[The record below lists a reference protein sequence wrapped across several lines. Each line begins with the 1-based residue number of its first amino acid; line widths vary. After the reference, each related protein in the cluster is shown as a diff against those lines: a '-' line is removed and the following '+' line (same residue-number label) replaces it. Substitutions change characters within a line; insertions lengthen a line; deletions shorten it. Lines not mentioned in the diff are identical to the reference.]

1 MSRFEPRG
9 GGYTPDQID
18 GVVRNPKT
26 GGSGRMAT
34 NDDKENLIIE
44 LSPTGVES
52 YLEIDHADG
61 SAEDVY
67 PAVIYFRPSVNATW
81 ASPDRTHGQ
90 VTLIYTY
97 NDDDDEEDDEA
108 YIEKYIN
115 IMPSDWK
122 VTDWWYDTQY
132 DRNKAVP
139 EQDLAKIFD
148 DYELREQVTDKGNMW
163 LFNPNSVYR
172 WPDIML
178 DHEMGKVLWGDEKV
192 KERMRNRITFDFL
205 SAPQS
210 INRRK
215 VI

>member
-1 MSRFEPRG
+1 MGRFELRG

-18 GVVRNPKT
+18 GVVRNPRT
-26 GGSGRMAT
+26 HQ
-34 NDDKENLIIE
+34 NDPEESLIIE
-44 LSPTGVES
+44 LSPKTADS

-61 SAEDVY
+61 SAEDIY
-67 PAVIYFRPSVNATW
+67 PAVIYFRPSVNSLMMDTG
-81 ASPDRTHGQ
+81 T
-90 VTLIYTY
+90 TLIYTY
-97 NDDDDEEDDEA
+97 NDDDDEDEDEA

-115 IMPSDWK
+115 IMPADWE

-132 DRNKAVP
+132 DRNRAVP

-148 DYELREQVTDKGNMW
+148 DYKLREQVTNKGNMW
-163 LFNPNSVYR
+163 LFNPQSVYR
-172 WPDIML
+172 WPNIML

-205 SAPQS
+205 NAPQS

-215 VI
+215 IT

>member
-1 MSRFEPRG
+1 MGRFELRG
-9 GGYTPDQID
+9 GGYTPDQIE
-18 GVVRNPKT
+18 GVIRNPRT
-26 GGSGRMAT
+26 HP
-34 NDDKENLIIE
+34 NDSEENLIIE
-44 LSPTGVES
+44 LSPKTADS

-61 SAEDVY
+61 SAEDIY
-67 PAVIYFRPSVNATW
+67 PAVIYFRPHQSSLNNSTG
-81 ASPDRTHGQ
+81 T
-90 VTLIYTY
+90 TLIYTY
-97 NDDDDEEDDEA
+97 NDDDDEDDDEA

-115 IMPSDWK
+115 IMPSDWE

-132 DRNKAVP
+132 DRNRAVP

-148 DYELREQVTDKGNMW
+148 NYELREQVTDKGNMW
-163 LFNPNSVYR
+163 LFNPQSVYR

-205 SAPQS
+205 NAPQS

-215 VI
+215 IT

>member
-1 MSRFEPRG
+1 MGRFELRG

-26 GGSGRMAT
+26 EP

-44 LSPTGVES
+44 LSPETVES
-52 YLEIDHADG
+52 FLEIDHADG
-61 SAEDVY
+61 SAEDIY
-67 PAVIYFRPSVNATW
+67 PAVIYFRPSVNAT
-81 ASPDRTHGQ
+81 TGNTET
-90 VTLIYTY
+90 TLIYTY
-97 NDDDDEEDDEA
+97 NDDEDEDEDEA

-115 IMPSDWK
+115 IMPSDWE

-163 LFNPNSVYR
+163 LFNPQSVHR

-178 DHEMGKVLWGDEKV
+178 DHELGKVLWGDEKV

-205 SAPQS
+205 NAPQS

-215 VI
+215 IT

>member
-1 MSRFEPRG
+1 MGRFELRG

-18 GVVRNPKT
+18 GVVLSPKT
-26 GGSGRMAT
+26 EP

-44 LSPTGVES
+44 LSPTSVES
-52 YLEIDHADG
+52 YLEIDNADG

-97 NDDDDEEDDEA
+97 NDDDDEEEP

-115 IMPSDWK
+115 IMPADWE

-132 DRNKAVP
+132 DRNRAVP

-163 LFNPNSVYR
+163 LFNPQSVHR

-192 KERMRNRITFDFL
+192 KERMRNRITFDFEGV
-205 SAPQS
+205 PQS
-210 INRRK
+210 INRR
-215 VI
+215 VVR

>member
-1 MSRFEPRG
+1 MGRFELRG
-9 GGYTPDQID
+9 GDYTPDQID
-18 GVVRNPKT
+18 GVVRNPRT
-26 GGSGRMAT
+26 HP
-34 NDDKENLIIE
+34 NDSEENLIIE
-44 LSPTGVES
+44 LSPKTADS

-61 SAEDVY
+61 SAEDIY
-67 PAVIYFRPSVNATW
+67 PAVIYFRPSVNALTG
-81 ASPDRTHGQ
+81 STGT
-90 VTLIYTY
+90 TLIYTY
-97 NDDDDEEDDEA
+97 NDDDDEDDDEA

-115 IMPSDWK
+115 IMPSDWE

-132 DRNKAVP
+132 DRNRAVP

-163 LFNPNSVYR
+163 LFNPQSVHR

-205 SAPQS
+205 NAPQS

-215 VI
+215 IT

>member
-1 MSRFEPRG
+1 MGRFELRG

-18 GVVRNPKT
+18 GVVRNPRT
-26 GGSGRMAT
+26 HQ
-34 NDDKENLIIE
+34 NDPEESLIIE
-44 LSPTGVES
+44 LSPKTADS

-61 SAEDVY
+61 SAEDIY
-67 PAVIYFRPSVNATW
+67 PAVIYFRPSVNSLMMDTG
-81 ASPDRTHGQ
+81 T
-90 VTLIYTY
+90 TLIYTY
-97 NDDDDEEDDEA
+97 NDDDDEDEDEA

-115 IMPSDWK
+115 IMPSDWE

-132 DRNKAVP
+132 DRNRAVP

-163 LFNPNSVYR
+163 LFNPNSVHR

-205 SAPQS
+205 NAPQS

-215 VI
+215 IT

>member
-1 MSRFEPRG
+1 MGRFELRG

-18 GVVRNPKT
+18 GVVRNPRT
-26 GGSGRMAT
+26 HQ
-34 NDDKENLIIE
+34 NDPEESLIIE
-44 LSPTGVES
+44 LSPKTADS

-61 SAEDVY
+61 SAEDIY
-67 PAVIYFRPSVNATW
+67 PAVIYFRPSVNSLMMDTG
-81 ASPDRTHGQ
+81 T
-90 VTLIYTY
+90 TLIYTY
-97 NDDDDEEDDEA
+97 NDDDDEDEDEA

-115 IMPSDWK
+115 IMPADWE

-132 DRNKAVP
+132 DRNRAVP

-148 DYELREQVTDKGNMW
+148 DYKLREQVTNKGNMW
-163 LFNPNSVYR
+163 LFNPQSVHR

-205 SAPQS
+205 NAPQS

-215 VI
+215 IT

>member
-1 MSRFEPRG
+1 MGRFELRG
-9 GGYTPDQID
+9 GDYTPDQID
-18 GVVRNPKT
+18 GVVRNPRIHF
-26 GGSGRMAT
+26 GASE
-34 NDDKENLIIE
+34 ENLIIE
-44 LSPTGVES
+44 LSPKTADS
-52 YLEIDHADG
+52 YLEIDHGDG
-61 SAEDVY
+61 SAEDIY
-67 PAVIYFRPSVNATW
+67 PAVIYFRPSVNALTGG
-81 ASPDRTHGQ
+81 TET
-90 VTLIYTY
+90 TLIYIY
-97 NDDDDEEDDEA
+97 NDDDDEDDDEA

-115 IMPSDWK
+115 IMPSDWE

-163 LFNPNSVYR
+163 LFNPQSVHR

-178 DHEMGKVLWGDEKV
+178 DHEMGKVLWGDDKV
-192 KERMRNRITFDFL
+192 KERMRKRITFDFL

-215 VI
+215 IT

>member
-1 MSRFEPRG
+1 MGRFELRG

-18 GVVRNPKT
+18 GVVRNPK
-26 GGSGRMAT
+26 SEP
-34 NDDKENLIIE
+34 NSDKENLIIE
-44 LSPTGVES
+44 LSPKDTSQNTIPTDS

-61 SAEDVY
+61 SAEDIY
-67 PAVIYFRPSVNATW
+67 PAVIYFRPSVNALTG
-81 ASPDRTHGQ
+81 SMTT
-90 VTLIYTY
+90 TLIYTY
-97 NDDDDEEDDEA
+97 NDDDDEDEA

-115 IMPSDWK
+115 INPDDWE

-132 DRNKAVP
+132 DRNRAVP

-163 LFNPNSVYR
+163 LFNPQSVHR

-205 SAPQS
+205 NAPQS

-215 VI
+215 IT